1 MGRAMLEAVTEIKD
15 IELTMPNKH
24 CLLVDL
30 SKFGKTNPNEIFV
43 PTEEP
48 YGYIEATIRRED

>member
-1 MGRAMLEAVTEIKD
+1 MGKAVLEAVPTIEE

-30 SKFGKTNPNEIFV
+30 SRFGKTNPNEIFV
-43 PTEEP
+43 PIEEP
-48 YGYIEATIRRED
+48 YGYIEATIRRES

>member
-1 MGRAMLEAVTEIKD
+1 MGKAALEATPEIKD
-15 IELTMPNKH
+15 ISLTMPNKH

-30 SKFGKTNPNEIFV
+30 SRFGKTNHNEIFV

-48 YGYIEATIRRED
+48 YGFIEATIRRES